1 MKKKEKKVC
10 NCDEKCECGC
20 NEGETCTC
28 EDEKCHCNQSC
39 EDEKCCDCSHECNCD
54 DECDCECDAEDIVNE
69 INELHKKVSELEEK
83 LSEAEDKAKRAAAET
98 INYRERKEKEYQ
110 KREKYCNEDLIQEI
124 LPSLDNFE
132 RAISLDDTNLN
143 DELSKF
149 LSGFKMIYCHICN
162 ALEKFGVKAIDGYNK
177 PFDPVYHNA
186 IMTEK
191 VEGVEPGMVIEVLQ
205 KGYLLKDKVIRTAMV
220 KVSE

>member
-54 DECDCECDAEDIVNE
+54 DECDAEDIVNE

-191 VEGVEPGMVIEVLQ
+191 VEGVEPGMVVEVLQ